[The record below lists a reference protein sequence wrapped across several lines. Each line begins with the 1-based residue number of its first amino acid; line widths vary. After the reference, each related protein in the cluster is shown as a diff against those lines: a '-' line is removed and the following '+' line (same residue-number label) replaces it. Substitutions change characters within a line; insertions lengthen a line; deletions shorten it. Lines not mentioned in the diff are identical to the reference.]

1 MKGLAQ
7 LIRLHRWRLNE
18 KRQKVAELELLR
30 EGFQQKLRD
39 LESEVAREQKVAG
52 AQPEQAITYGSYA
65 TAVIDRREKLN
76 ASLKELESAMA
87 ILLEQVSEA
96 FREYKKYDLIQT
108 RNERL
113 ARKLEDRQQQGE
125 MDEAG
130 LNVFRR
136 HRHNPL

>member
-7 LIRLHRWRLNE
+7 LIRLHRWKLNE

-30 EGFQQKLRD
+30 EGFQQKLRE

-52 AQPEQAITYGSYA
+52 ARPEQAITYGSYA

-76 ASLKELESAMA
+76 TSLKGLESTMAM
-87 ILLEQVSEA
+87 LLDEVSEA
-96 FREYKKYDLIQT
+96 FREFKKFDLIQT

-113 ARKLEDRQQQGE
+113 ARKLEDRQQQAD

-130 LNVFRR
+130 LNIFRR
-136 HRHNPL
+136 KRT

>member
-7 LIRLHRWRLNE
+7 LIRLHRWKLDE
-18 KRQKVAELELLR
+18 KRQKVGELELLR
-30 EGFQQKLRD
+30 EAFQQKLRD

-52 AQPEQAITYGSYA
+52 ARPEEAITYGGYA

-87 ILLEQVSEA
+87 MLLEEVSEA

-113 ARKLEDRQQQGE
+113 ARKREDRQQQAD

-136 HRHNPL
+136 QRHDPL